1 MISKTITDI
10 SYPYLLLKVK
20 DLKNNVILVV
30 PFFAISFVI
39 NGFTFAKKKETFI
52 LLDTPM

>member
-20 DLKNNVILVV
+20 DLKNNVIVV

-52 LLDTPM
+52 SLDTPI